1 MINPIFLDL
10 AANFLFHH
18 SKEFL
23 PHHCSNK
30 CIQHAEKYLSQLPR
44 TINPYLKPIACQWTI
59 LETIRIKKA
68 GDIRVK
74 NTRPILIYCS
84 PCLYSM
90 EMFVFLIRYFCLGGR
105 KLFNETQV
113 DNYLYQT
120 KSKLTIELF
129 VFDSMVNIRQSYCSD
144 GKILSEDISNGQENV
159 PIIAVNEVDD
169 DQPHA
174 FTYRV
179 ERTPVEGVNMV
190 TNGPNMTCCSCTD
203 GCRNRTQCACK
214 EFLRNE

>member
-1 MINPIFLDL
+1 MEL
-10 AANFLFHH
+10 AENFLFHH
-18 SKEFL
+18 SKDYF
-23 PHHCSNK
+23 PHHCSNR
-30 CIQHAEKYLSQLPR
+30 CVQHAEKYLPQLPR

-84 PCLYSM
+84 PCSFQYGKCLFISNRC
-90 EMFVFLIRYFCLGGR
+90 FSILGGK

-113 DNYLYQT
+113 DNYLFLT

-129 VFDSMVNIRQSYCSD
+129 VFDSLVNIRQSFCSD
-144 GKILSEDISNGQENV
+144 GKILSKDISDGQENV

-174 FTYRV
+174 FIYRV
-179 ERTPVEGVNMV
+179 ERTPVEGVNVV
-190 TNGPNMTCCSCTD
+190 TNAPNMTCCSCTD
-203 GCRNRTQCACK
+203 GCRNRTECACK
-214 EFLRNE
+214 DLLKMGEW